1 MAMGKLPIKAHCS
14 RVLVSLTFFLSFL
27 SCDNDFESFVL
38 EDPIFCDSGTVDI
51 GEAGANLIINARNEG
66 DCIRAEGT
74 CIVSIT
80 AEDVVLTNCQTC
92 INASDEA
99 EVILSGEFEDVR
111 CTSIEDGI
119 RASGDAVI
127 TLVAGDDI
135 VISSGE
141 GNGIVAE
148 DSSIVELFAADKC
161 RIEAA
166 GNAILESDTAEVDTT
181 GCDELII
188 E

>member
-1 MAMGKLPIKAHCS
+1 MGKLKIKLHCL
-14 RVLVSLTFFLSFL
+14 RALILACFLSL
-27 SCDNDFESFVL
+27 ISCDDGLEPLIF
-38 EDPIFCDSGTVDI
+38 EDPIFCDSGAIDI
-51 GEAGANLIINARNEG
+51 REEGANLIINADNQG

-74 CIVSIT
+74 CIVTIT
-80 AEDVVLTNCQTC
+80 AEDVILNGC
-92 INASDEA
+92 IKCIDASDEA
-99 EVILSGEFEDVR
+99 EVVLSGKFEDVR

-127 TLVAGDDI
+127 TLVAGDDV
-135 VISSGE
+135 VISSGQ

-148 DSSIVELFAADKC
+148 NASLVELIAADKC

-166 GNAILESDTAEVDTT
+166 GNAILESDTAEVDTS
-181 GCDELII
+181 GCNEPII

>member
-1 MAMGKLPIKAHCS
+1 MRKLPIRVHYF

-38 EDPIFCDSGTVDI
+38 EDPIFCDSGTIDI
-51 GEAGANLIINARNEG
+51 REEGANLIINAGNEG

-74 CIVSIT
+74 CIVTVT
-80 AEDVVLTNCQTC
+80 AEDVILNGCMKC
-92 INASDEA
+92 IDASDEA
-99 EVILSGEFEDVR
+99 EVVLSGEFEDVR

-127 TLVAGDDI
+127 TLVAGDDV
-135 VISSGE
+135 VISSGQ

-148 DSSIVELFAADKC
+148 DASIVELIAADKC

-166 GNAILESDTAEVDTT
+166 GNAIIESDTAQVDTS
-181 GCDELII
+181 GCEELII

>member
-1 MAMGKLPIKAHCS
+1 MGKLPIKAHCS

-51 GEAGANLIINARNEG
+51 REERANLIINAGNDG

-119 RASGDAVI
+119 RASGNAVI
-127 TLVAGDDI
+127 TLVAGDDVDI
-135 VISSGE
+135 FSDQE
-141 GNGIVAE
+141 NGIVAE
-148 DSSIVELFAADKC
+148 DASLVELIAADKC

-166 GNAILESDTAEVDTT
+166 GNAILESDTGEVDTT

-188 E
+188 IE